1 MKKAFYFNMER
12 LKKYNFSD
20 MLRVLENYYYKRLP
34 KNKMELKFHADL
46 SGGQS
51 FLVNPK
57 ALFAS
62 RVDLG
67 YKVQYLLLAAKR
79 SAFYAAEYG
88 IMYLD
93 LSFFP
98 DLDCDKIKHNPL
110 LKIDDN
116 KLYFLYEN

>member
-1 MKKAFYFNMER
+1 MQK
-12 LKKYNFSD
+12 LKKYETKD
-20 MLRVLENYYYKRLP
+20 MLKVLENYYYKRLP
-34 KNKMELKFHADL
+34 KNRSEFKYFADL

-51 FLVNPK
+51 FLINPK
-57 ALFAS
+57 ALFAAKT
-62 RVDLG
+62 DLG

-93 LSFFP
+93 LSFYP
-98 DLDCDKIKHNPL
+98 DLDLDKLKHNPL
-110 LKIDDN
+110 LKIDEN